1 MEILK
6 KSIFPT
12 IFLFVF
18 LLTTGCQKKYNSE
31 LVPFFD
37 GMYLKYKVIT
47 NSGSH
52 EEIFSIK
59 EENSEYKIFKEDVYK
74 SHILEEIVTH
84 VVDCYGVIKEKP
96 VRTMKTSKR
105 TKILDKLKGRRI
117 CIWIP
122 PDEMQVGKKL
132 ETSLGNF
139 RIIEEATWEKWNVW
153 VLKDGHGNKSFYDR
167 ETGFYVGIQS
177 ISGGLIGSMKTI
189 LIDTNADIP
198 Y

>member
-1 MEILK
+1 MEIFK

-18 LLTTGCQKKYNSE
+18 LLTTGCQKKYSE

-37 GMYLKYKVIT
+37 GMYFKYKVIT

-59 EENSEYKIFKEDVYK
+59 EENSEYKILKEDVYK

-139 RIIEEATWEKWNVW
+139 RIIEKATWEKWNVW
-153 VLKDGHGNKSFYDR
+153 VLKDSHGNKSFYDR
-167 ETGFYVGIQS
+167 ETGFYLGIQS